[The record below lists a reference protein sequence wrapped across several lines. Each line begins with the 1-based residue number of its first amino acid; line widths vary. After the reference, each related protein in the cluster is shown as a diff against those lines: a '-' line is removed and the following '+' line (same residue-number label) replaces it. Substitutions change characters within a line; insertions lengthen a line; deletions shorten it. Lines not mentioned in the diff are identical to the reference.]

1 MLLKHVKEREE
12 REARRR
18 RGEEEKIEIPKARPI
33 PPRRNSSTSSPSH
46 PPKKREN
53 TLSLSL
59 IEKAKKTTHLSVD
72 PPSRALVPAHAYT
85 GRREVAQ
92 VGIRLEA
99 DEVRADHAIEDLFA
113 AWVGR

>member
-1 MLLKHVKEREE
+1 VCLVSITLLKHVKEREE

-18 RGEEEKIEIPKARPI
+18 RGEEENIEIPKARPI

-59 IEKAKKTTHLSVD
+59 IEKAKKRIKQRTSASIPLAVLSYPHTRIQV
-72 PPSRALVPAHAYT
+72 LVKW
-85 GRREVAQ
+85 RR
-92 VGIRLEA
+92 
-99 DEVRADHAIEDLFA
+99 
-113 AWVGR
+113 